1 MEKFFYK
8 LSGKSTKSDMLRSL
22 IKTAPESMYRLNHNL
37 FYLIEV
43 SKNLFNDEPIY
54 DLINRFNG
62 KINIFKTNPM
72 NFYTWHVDEERTCS
86 INMILENTNS
96 HCLFGTT
103 IDIANKSIV
112 ELKHEYD
119 TYFLCN
125 LKEEHCILNFTG
137 TRYLLSIG
145 FYHNSYSE
153 LLEYCKLNNL

>member
-8 LSGKSTKSDMLRSL
+8 LSDKSTKSDMLRSI

-43 SKNLFNDEPIY
+43 SRHLFNDEPIY

-62 KINIFKTNPM
+62 KINIFKTSPM
-72 NFYTWHVDEERTCS
+72 NLYNWHVDIERTCS
-86 INMILENTNS
+86 INMILENTYS

-112 ELKHEYD
+112 ELKHEPDAY
-119 TYFLCN
+119 YLCN